1 MMYNETMNKY
11 KCLLTTIIIAFAFVM
26 SGCAKT
32 NKEVVEINKTITE
45 ENGNTANADIG
56 SAESSADNTEFTNM
70 KDVEVHF
77 VNECGVD
84 FGLVSIFDPIAEEQI
99 NIDSLMKD
107 EEITMNMLWQ
117 KEVTEFKWAVYDLE
131 GNLIAE
137 CKTDITEADDYFKI
151 SLLGNDRFEDVD
163 VEFER

>member
-1 MMYNETMNKY
+1 MMYNEIMNKY

-26 SGCAKT
+26 SGCAKAD
-32 NKEVVEINKTITE
+32 NEVVEINKKI
-45 ENGNTANADIG
+45 ENDNI
-56 SAESSADNTEFTNM
+56 ESSDK

-77 VNECGVD
+77 VNETGFD
-84 FGLVSIFDPIAEEQI
+84 FGLISIFDPITEEQI

-117 KEVTEFKWAVYDLE
+117 KELSEFNWAVYDLE
-131 GNLIAE
+131 GNLVAE

-163 VEFER
+163 VKFER